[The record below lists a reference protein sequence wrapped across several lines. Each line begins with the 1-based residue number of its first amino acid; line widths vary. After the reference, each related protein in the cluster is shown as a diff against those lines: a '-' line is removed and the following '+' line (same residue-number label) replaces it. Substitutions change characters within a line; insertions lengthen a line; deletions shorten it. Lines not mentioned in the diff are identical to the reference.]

1 MHLYY
6 ATGEKRQETRT
17 EKDYY
22 DEDVMISTEEV
33 DVTATAKLLMY
44 TTSNGWKGL
53 MTEDRKLLTAP
64 LYRNIVAK
72 GKNLYLCSFDELSN
86 YGVLLSF

>member
-1 MHLYY
+1 MKKKAIWSMISCVQMLCICIY
-6 ATGEKRQETRT
+6 ATGEKRLETRT
-17 EKDYY
+17 EKDHY

-53 MTEDRKLLTAP
+53 MTE
-64 LYRNIVAK
+64 